1 MPLKCGIVGLPNVG
15 KSTIFNALTA
25 AGALAA
31 NYPFATIEPNIGVVN
46 VPDHRIDQ
54 LSELIKPKKTLYT
67 TVNFLDI
74 AGLVK
79 GANEGE
85 GLGNQFLS
93 HIREVDAIGHVV
105 RCFDDADVVHV
116 EGSIN
121 PERDIAIV
129 DTELVLKDMDSVHK
143 RFNQTERAAKTGD
156 KDAKASLEVLAKV
169 KNQLDDGKPVRH
181 LNLSESDQKHIAD
194 LFLLTMKPVLYIC
207 NVSES
212 DVIKENDYVKTVRT
226 IAAQEKSRT
235 VVISGQIESEISE
248 LPAEERTA
256 FLESLGLKEPGLHSL
271 IKETYELLGLNTFLT
286 AGPDEVRAWTI
297 HRGTKC
303 PQAAGVIHSDFERGF
318 ICADVI
324 WWEDYVKYKT
334 EQACK
339 DKGLLRTE
347 GREYIVRDGDVMH
360 FKFNV

>member
-31 NYPFATIEPNIGVVN
+31 NYPFATIEPNVGVVT
-46 VPDHRIDQ
+46 VPDTRIDQ
-54 LSELIKPKKTLYT
+54 LSALYAPKKTIYT
-67 TVNFLDI
+67 TFNFVDI

-79 GANEGE
+79 GANAGE

-105 RCFDDADVVHV
+105 RCFDNADVVHV

-121 PERDIAIV
+121 PDRDIQII
-129 DTELVLKDMDSVHK
+129 DTELVLKDIESIQK
-143 RFNQTERAAKTGD
+143 RISQVERAGKTGD
-156 KDAKASLEVLAKV
+156 KDAKAAFDALSKV
-169 KNQLDDGKPVRH
+169 KNQLNDGRPAR
-181 LNLSESDQKHIAD
+181 LMTLSEAEQKIVAE

-212 DVIKENDYVKTVRT
+212 DLLKENEYVKTVRA
-226 IAAQEKSRT
+226 IASKENARV
-235 VVISGQIESEISE
+235 VVISGQIEAEIFE
-248 LPAEERTA
+248 LPEAERKG
-256 FLESLGLKEPGLHSL
+256 FLESIGLKEPGLHSL
-271 IKETYELLGLNTFLT
+271 IREAYDLLDLNTFLT

-297 HRGTKC
+297 HRGMKC
-303 PQAAGVIHSDFERGF
+303 PQAAGTIHSDFERGF

-324 WWEDYVKYKT
+324 WWEDLVKYKS

-347 GREYIVRDGDVMH
+347 GREYVVRDGDVMH